1 MGIKFALFSLR
12 FKYIRDSEAKVMDMK
27 KQNENITGNRHNRR
41 LNGYVFGIILVV
53 ANLFMVF
60 PIMAQNDIKTI
71 VIDPG
76 HGGSDGGAR
85 GKYTR
90 ESVVALQ
97 ISLKLREELAK
108 EMPELKVLLTR
119 DKDVLP
125 GGLSDVNGALR
136 WRANFANENNAD
148 LFISIHLNAT
158 PGNQRYENVKTGTK
172 EQTYYAYSGKGKSR
186 KKVKKTRT
194 VAVYEKHRLPPSVFG
209 TQTYVLAS
217 DYYKGKVAAASKAS
231 AKMED
236 YEQGDE
242 EGVEMPEMDPV
253 EARIRAKQYAKYF
266 FQKSL
271 TLATYCEEEFAK
283 IGRRSMGV
291 WQRDWAA
298 AAGIHVLTATQM
310 PSILIES
317 GFVDHW
323 EEEDY
328 LKSDEGS
335 EAMAKSIV
343 EAIKRYRNGLINP
356 ENLTTQKT
364 QANVTE

>member
-1 MGIKFALFSLR
+1 
-12 FKYIRDSEAKVMDMK
+12 MK
-27 KQNENITGNRHNRR
+27 KQNENIIGKGLQGVVNRI
-41 LNGYVFGIILVV
+41 GFGLILIIASLCI
-53 ANLFMVF
+53 VF
-60 PIMAQNDIKTI
+60 PVMAQNDIKTI

-76 HGGSDGGAR
+76 HGGSDGGAT

-90 ESVVALQ
+90 EALVALQ
-97 ISLKLREELAK
+97 ISLKLRDQLAK
-108 EMPELKVLLTR
+108 EMPELKILLTR

-125 GGLSDVNGALR
+125 GGLSDKNAALR

-148 LFISIHLNAT
+148 IFISIHLNAS
-158 PGNQRYENVKTGTK
+158 PGNQRYENVKTGTRD
-172 EQTYYAYSGKGKSR
+172 QTYYTYTGKGKSR
-186 KKVKKTRT
+186 KKIKKTRT

-209 TQTYVLAS
+209 TQTYILAS

-231 AKMED
+231 AIMD
-236 YEQGDE
+236 GYEHGDE
-242 EGVEMPEMDPV
+242 EAEELPEMDPV
-253 EARIRAKQYAKYF
+253 EARIRSQQYAKYF

-283 IGRRSMGV
+283 NGRKSMGV
-291 WQRDWAA
+291 WQRDWAG

-323 EEEDY
+323 EEEEY

-343 EAIKRYRNGLINP
+343 LAIRRYREGLMNP
-356 ENLTTQKT
+356 ERLTTQRT
-364 QANVTE
+364 VTNGTE